1 MTWKE
6 QIVGA
11 FGFGTAPFAL
21 HQSDADL
28 GKGGHPGS
36 QADGAT
42 REVFAREIARY
53 ARKYVSSENSCT
65 SGCAAIQ
72 RRSTGSGRFPAR

>member
-36 QADGAT
+36 QGRRRHPRSFRPRDSPLRA
-42 REVFAREIARY
+42 
-53 ARKYVSSENSCT
+53 YVSSENILHERLRGDSAT
-65 SGCAAIQ
+65 LDRLWKISG
-72 RRSTGSGRFPAR
+72 

>member
-53 ARKYVSSENSCT
+53 ARKYVSSENILHERLRGDSAT
-65 SGCAAIQ
+65 LDRLWKISG
-72 RRSTGSGRFPAR
+72 